1 MGLRCNYL
9 NKIQN
14 RTFLSKLGLLFITV
28 IWGSAFVVVKDV
40 SSAMPPSYIVV
51 IRFAIATVILSIV
64 FCKRLLRLGRTELLG
79 GLVIGFFNFLGFELQ
94 TYGLQT
100 TTAGNSAFLTAV
112 YCVIVPFLA
121 WIVRKKK
128 PGAYNIV
135 SAFLCIAGV
144 GLLSLKSGLHMNPGD
159 LLSLLCGLCY
169 AMQIVAI
176 DIFTEKGDPILI
188 TITQSAVTVIFALPV
203 ALIFEK
209 FPATIST
216 GTGLSLLYVALFST
230 ALAFLLQMVCQKY
243 VEPSQASLIMSLES
257 VFGTLCGI
265 LILKEA
271 MTIRTFCGCALIF
284 AAIYFSERQP
294 GKSLLKKRAAENPQ
308 S

>member
-1 MGLRCNYL
+1 MYSLTKAQKQSL
-9 NKIQN
+9 
-14 RTFLSKLGLLFITV
+14 FAKLGLLFITV
-28 IWGSAFVVVKDV
+28 IWGSAFVVVKDI
-40 SSAMPPSYIVV
+40 SSAIPPSWIVV
-51 IRFAIATVILSIV
+51 IRFAIAAAVLSVI
-64 FCKRLLRLGRTELLG
+64 FWKRLFRLGRTELLG

-94 TYGLQT
+94 TYGLQR

-121 WIVRKKK
+121 WAVRKKK
-128 PGAYNIV
+128 PGVYHVV

-144 GLLSLKSGLHMNPGD
+144 GLLSLKDGFYINLGD
-159 LLSLLCGLCY
+159 LLSLLCGFCY

-203 ALIFEK
+203 ALLFET
-209 FPATIST
+209 FPRSLDT
-216 GTGLSLLYVALFST
+216 GMILSLLYVSLFST
-230 ALAFLLQMVCQKY
+230 ALAFLLQMVCQKQ

-271 MTIRTFCGCALIF
+271 MTIRTFLGCVLIF
-284 AAIYFSERQP
+284 AAIYLSERRP
-294 GKSLLKKRAAENPQ
+294 GRGFLKSRAAEKASPD
-308 S
+308 